1 MRSVRIQ
8 PPIALALLAML
19 SPIQSLAQTFPSEA
33 NPAPPPEAA
42 EPAKP
47 AVPEAIDVMVEGD
60 KAPAGSHTIRRR
72 EIKEI
77 PGALGDPFRA
87 VEIQA
92 GVIPTTS
99 ATPYFFIRGAPP
111 GNVGYFLDG
120 IQLPLLFHIGAGPSI
135 IPPSLVKRIE
145 LHLGPYPAHVGRVAG
160 AAIET
165 ETTAPAADVRAEFG
179 LRLGDINAS
188 AEAPISDSTTVMAGG
203 RYAAGAALVG
213 ALVPSVDLG
222 YADYQ
227 ARAVHR
233 FSQGDRLTLF
243 AFGAWDYLATVTETD
258 GPPDLDVL
266 LNSDFHR
273 IDLRYD
279 HNMTSGGT
287 LTGAVTLGM
296 DQLREIGVK
305 HARDL
310 KLAGRIRMTKPLGE
324 GKALIRGGLDIAAD
338 SYQIEHYGEDCAD
351 DCLPGLPMP
360 AEEQLQTSFRELFP
374 SRTDLA
380 AGAWADA
387 LIVLGNNS
395 TITPALRLDLFRSAG
410 AQALAIDPKLVGRF
424 GITEYLK
431 LVPAVGVASQLPGF
445 APLPALQI
453 GGIPGGLQRS
463 LQSSFGAE
471 LSFGPIQL
479 MSSLF
484 RQVTFNLTD
493 AFGTGRGTTLG
504 PERFLSRSTG
514 DAYGLEISARG
525 PLSRNMFFLGSYT
538 LSRSTR
544 TQHGTT
550 VPSAFDRTHV
560 LHAALLFQ
568 LGNGYRGGLRH
579 VFYSGFPAEEAGPG
593 SSLSEHPDRVLPF
606 FRFDARFSKHW
617 KVGTRGYVDFSI
629 DLQNATLARET
640 FDIAC
645 ENNRCTPRRL
655 GPITIP
661 GLALEGGF

>member
-1 MRSVRIQ
+1 MNYFRVQ
-8 PPIALALLAML
+8 PPIALFILAML
-19 SPIQSLAQTFPSEA
+19 SPIESSAQTSPSFSSE
-33 NPAPPPEAA
+33 PAPAPEPP
-42 EPAKP
+42 PAP
-47 AVPEAIDVMVEGD
+47 SPIDVTVEGD
-60 KAPAGSHTIRRR
+60 KAPAGSVTIKRRDIR
-72 EIKEI
+72 EI

-111 GNVGYFLDG
+111 GNVGYFVDG
-120 IQLPLLFHIGAGPSI
+120 IQLPLLFHIGAGPSV

-145 LHLGPYPAHVGRVAG
+145 LHLGPYPAHIGRVAG

-165 ETTAPAADVRAEFG
+165 ELTPPAAQWRGEAG

-188 AEAPISDSTTVMAGG
+188 VEGPAGANTTVMAGG
-203 RYAAGAALVG
+203 RYAAGAALIG

-233 FSQGDRLTLF
+233 FSRGGRLTLF
-243 AFGAWDYLATVTETD
+243 AFGAWDYLATSTET
-258 GPPDLDVL
+258 GGVPDKDVL

-273 IDLRYD
+273 IDVHYD
-279 HNMTSGGT
+279 HDLAGGGS
-287 LTGAVTLGM
+287 LRGGVMLGL

-305 HARDL
+305 HARDY
-310 KLAGRIRMTKPLGE
+310 KAAGRLRAEKPLGA
-324 GKALIRGGLDIAAD
+324 GKALLRAGLDVAVD
-338 SYQIEHYGEDCAD
+338 SYQIEHQDENCTD

-360 AEEQLQTSFRELFP
+360 AEEQLQVSFRELFP

-387 LIVLGNNS
+387 LIVLGENS
-395 TITPALRLDLFRSAG
+395 TITPGLRVDFYRSINAMDI
-410 AQALAIDPKLVGRF
+410 AIDPKVVGRF
-424 GITEYLK
+424 SVTDHLR

-463 LQSSFGAE
+463 VQTSIGGE
-471 LSFGPIQL
+471 LSFGPVQV
-479 MSSLF
+479 MSTLF

-493 AFGTGRGTTLG
+493 AIGTGRGTTLG

-514 DAYGLEISARG
+514 DAYGFELSARG
-525 PLSRNMFFLGSYT
+525 ALSRRMFFLASYT
-538 LSRSTR
+538 LSRATR
-544 TQHGTT
+544 TQGGRT

-560 LHAALLFQ
+560 LHAALLYD

-593 SSLSEHPDRVLPF
+593 SVLHEHPARVLPF
-606 FRFDARFSKHW
+606 FRFDARLSKHW

-629 DLQNATLARET
+629 DLQNATLAQET
-640 FDIAC
+640 FDVAC
-645 ENNRCTPRRL
+645 ENNRCTPRKL

-661 GLALEGGF
+661 GLALEAGF